1 MHWMLDWELKKLIR
15 EGTPSEGGLACP
27 KCKTPIKFARKLQWI
42 QVAAEAPARRRRA
55 AVRIQ
60 ALVRMRQVRER
71 VRAAKGLE
79 QVPGAYSRP
88 QQEKGRVPLY
98 LPMDVSCG

>member
-15 EGTPSEGGLACP
+15 EGMPSEGGLECP
-27 KCKTPIKFARKLQWI
+27 QCKTPIQFARQLKWI
-42 QVAAEAPARRRRA
+42 RVATEAPERRRRA

-71 VRAAKGLE
+71 VRALQGRE
-79 QVPGAYSRP
+79 QVPGAHPRP
-88 QQEKGRVPLY
+88 QQEKAQMPIW

>member
-71 VRAAKGLE
+71 VRASKGL
-79 QVPGAYSRP
+79 AR
-88 QQEKGRVPLY
+88 
-98 LPMDVSCG
+98 